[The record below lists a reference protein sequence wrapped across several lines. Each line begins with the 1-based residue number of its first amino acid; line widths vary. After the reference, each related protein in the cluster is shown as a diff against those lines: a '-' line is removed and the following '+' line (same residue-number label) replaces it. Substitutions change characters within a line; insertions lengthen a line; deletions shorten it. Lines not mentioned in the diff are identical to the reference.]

1 MAQAMRLRID
11 ALGEEV
17 IDRTLLGVQRPL
29 LDMTGIWDEIN
40 TALGRNSVRQFASQ
54 GAYGSGGWEPLA
66 SSTLARKARLGQ
78 PSKILQATRRLY
90 RSLTVD
96 DHPEH
101 LYVAQPHQMA
111 WGTTVPYAKYHQD
124 GSGSSLPRRRVV
136 QLPET
141 ARRNVVR
148 IMQRGILA
156 GAGR

>member
-1 MAQAMRLRID
+1 MANALRLRID
-11 ALGEEV
+11 ALGEEI

-29 LDMTGIWDEIN
+29 WDMTGIWDEID
-40 TALGRNSVRQFASQ
+40 TSLSRNSVRQFASE
-54 GAYGSGGWEPLA
+54 GAYGSGGWAPLA
-66 SSTLARKARLGQ
+66 SSTLKRKAHLGQ
-78 PSKILQATRRLY
+78 SSKILQATRRLY
-90 RSLTVD
+90 RSLTVS

-101 LYVAQPHQMA
+101 LYVGQPHEMA

-156 GAGR
+156 GSRA